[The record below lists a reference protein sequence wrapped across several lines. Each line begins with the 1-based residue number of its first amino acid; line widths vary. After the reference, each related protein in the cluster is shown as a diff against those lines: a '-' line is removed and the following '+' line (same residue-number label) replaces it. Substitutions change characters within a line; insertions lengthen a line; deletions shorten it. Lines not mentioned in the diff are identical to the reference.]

1 MESES
6 YLAVQSIFAASD
18 QNLDSGWLIAGICL
32 LFLLLI
38 ASAIFSGSESAF
50 FSLSMDDK
58 KNLEEMKSKKSGKVL
73 DILLNH
79 EKLMVTIVIGNTIIN
94 LLIIF
99 LGAYILNH
107 FYIFGLNSI
116 SGILLQIF
124 TISFI
129 VIIIGKILPK
139 IYAHHK
145 ALGFSLFAVTP
156 LSLAQKIFS
165 PLSFLLVGSSSL
177 INNRLL
183 RNRNN
188 LSIDDLSDAID
199 HAPGVVTEDRKIL
212 MGVVNFSNI
221 EVSEVMKPRMDVTAI
236 DAEEDFSKLIQI
248 INDSGYSRIPV
259 FTDTFDNIQG
269 ILYVKDLLPFLD
281 EKASFKWQ
289 QLIRP
294 GYFVPETKKIKDL
307 LQEFL
312 DKKIH
317 MAIVVDEYGG
327 TEGIVTLEDVLEEI
341 VGEITDETD
350 EIESFYSRIDDCNFI
365 FDAKILLNDFFK
377 IVQLSEELFEPIRG
391 DADTLAGLILE
402 IKGEIPPANE
412 TILLKN
418 FSFTILSVDERRI
431 KKVKFTL
438 DKSLKTR

>member
-1 MESES
+1 
-6 YLAVQSIFAASD
+6 
-18 QNLDSGWLIAGICL
+18 
-32 LFLLLI
+32 
-38 ASAIFSGSESAF
+38 
-50 FSLSMDDK
+50 
-58 KNLEEMKSKKSGKVL
+58 MKSKKSGKVL